1 MERARLE
8 VQARRERAV
17 RLLVRGS
24 LCTARLGRCI
34 AELLASGALLP

>member
-24 LCTARLGRCI
+24 HCTATIDIVGGLEGEKR
-34 AELLASGALLP
+34 